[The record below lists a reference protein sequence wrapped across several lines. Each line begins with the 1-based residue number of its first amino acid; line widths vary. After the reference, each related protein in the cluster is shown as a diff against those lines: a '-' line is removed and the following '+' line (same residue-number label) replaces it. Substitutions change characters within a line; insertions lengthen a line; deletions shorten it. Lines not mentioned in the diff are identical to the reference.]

1 MNITADNVSAI
12 MHITFGFNLDHYL
25 GLIERGNT
33 HKESVKDLYELRCM
47 AYYLYRNKF
56 GATLENVAEMLGVSA
71 RFVQNSLI
79 FIDAEKAELNR
90 NLNP

>member
-25 GLIERGNT
+25 GLMERNNN
-33 HKESVKDLYELRCM
+33 HKESVNGLYELRCM
-47 AYYLYRNKF
+47 AYYLYRNNF
-56 GATLENVAEMLGVSA
+56 GATYENVAEILGVSV
-71 RFVQNSLI
+71 RFIQNSVI
-79 FIDAEKAELNR
+79 FIDAEKAELKR